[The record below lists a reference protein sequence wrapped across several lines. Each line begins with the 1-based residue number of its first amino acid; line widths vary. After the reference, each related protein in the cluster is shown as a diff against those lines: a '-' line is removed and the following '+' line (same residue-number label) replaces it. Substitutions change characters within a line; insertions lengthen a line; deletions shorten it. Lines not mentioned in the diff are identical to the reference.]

1 MRLIREEVFFRVSVD
16 FSHTCLVRLRPR
28 SVLTGN
34 FAGEEDEMANE
45 TVCRVRYGEAFW
57 RAHHEAWGRSELNQR
72 EYCEAHGIPL
82 KAFGNWRRSSK
93 PNRSRRRPGCC
104 TGAET

>member
-1 MRLIREEVFFRVSVD
+1 MISGLLERFPTQGNREFFQRNRELFSRNREVGLPAVSVD

-72 EYCEAHGIPL
+72 EYCEA
-82 KAFGNWRRSSK
+82 
-93 PNRSRRRPGCC
+93 
-104 TGAET
+104 